1 MATLQKIRS
10 KGTTL
15 IIILGLA
22 LFAFI
27 AEELVRALS
36 SSRNA
41 SRQVIGEIYGESVTY
56 QEFND
61 LVDEYENAWKLGNG
75 GQNLTEAQSIQLRD
89 QVWSELLRTRVIEH
103 EAEALGL
110 TVTDAELQ
118 NIINT
123 GSNQLLRQT
132 PFVNQQT
139 GMFDVN
145 MLKQFLT
152 NYEEIQN
159 NPEYPEAQKE
169 MLVQYYKYWKLV
181 EKQVRHDVLAQKY
194 QTLLSSCLISNP
206 VSAKAAFEA
215 RNNETKVL
223 LASVPYT
230 SIKDSEVEPTEE
242 ELKAKY
248 EELTKQM
255 PDMFDMQDEARDIK
269 YILVPVT
276 ASDADRQALT
286 AEMNEYKAALD
297 STDNIANVVRESRS
311 SVSYSGL
318 PVSKKSLPSDIAAQL
333 DSINPGTTFG
343 PSVNA
348 ATNTMSVIKYIAKVQ
363 QADSTEVTYI
373 DVIADKADSVLTVLN
388 SGEHIDSVA
397 KRLDTQ
403 SQTQWITSAII
414 DSQSWPESLKSF
426 FQGIFQSPAGA
437 FKSYEL
443 PGGVRIAKVNER
455 RNVIDKYDVA
465 IIRRNIDFSDDTH
478 NTIWNKFS
486 SFLAAN
492 PTQADIEANAL
503 KAGYQV
509 QTAQY
514 VSSADHYIANV
525 PSTTDALRWVYKS
538 KVGDVSELFE
548 AGEAHDQFLVVMLT
562 AIHKRGLRDFND
574 ETLRQYL
581 TQEVLKDKKA
591 AQLLPKVEGAKS
603 LAEVA
608 KISGALQDTIS
619 HITFAAPVFVA
630 STASSEPILSGAASA
645 AAKGQFVTGLKGEAA
660 VYAFQ
665 VLEKNKLEG
674 KYDEKQELAQ
684 QSSTILRG
692 IGGFMQNL
700 VRKAKVVDDRYKFY
714 Q

>member
-248 EELTKQM
+248 KELTKQM

-333 DSINPGTTFG
+333 DSITPGATFG

-373 DVIADKADSVLTVLN
+373 DVIADKADSVLAVLN

-478 NTIWNKFS
+478 NTIWNQFS

-619 HITFAAPVFVA
+619 HITFAAPVFVT

>member
-56 QEFND
+56 QEFNN

-223 LASVPYT
+223 LASVPQSRT
-230 SIKDSEVEPTEE
+230 
-242 ELKAKY
+242 
-248 EELTKQM
+248 
-255 PDMFDMQDEARDIK
+255 ARLSPPK
-269 YILVPVT
+269 
-276 ASDADRQALT
+276 
-286 AEMNEYKAALD
+286 
-297 STDNIANVVRESRS
+297 RS
-311 SVSYSGL
+311 
-318 PVSKKSLPSDIAAQL
+318 
-333 DSINPGTTFG
+333 
-343 PSVNA
+343 
-348 ATNTMSVIKYIAKVQ
+348 
-363 QADSTEVTYI
+363 
-373 DVIADKADSVLTVLN
+373 
-388 SGEHIDSVA
+388 
-397 KRLDTQ
+397 
-403 SQTQWITSAII
+403 
-414 DSQSWPESLKSF
+414 
-426 FQGIFQSPAGA
+426 
-437 FKSYEL
+437 
-443 PGGVRIAKVNER
+443 
-455 RNVIDKYDVA
+455 
-465 IIRRNIDFSDDTH
+465 
-478 NTIWNKFS
+478 
-486 SFLAAN
+486 
-492 PTQADIEANAL
+492 
-503 KAGYQV
+503 
-509 QTAQY
+509 
-514 VSSADHYIANV
+514 
-525 PSTTDALRWVYKS
+525 
-538 KVGDVSELFE
+538 
-548 AGEAHDQFLVVMLT
+548 
-562 AIHKRGLRDFND
+562 
-574 ETLRQYL
+574 
-581 TQEVLKDKKA
+581 
-591 AQLLPKVEGAKS
+591 
-603 LAEVA
+603 
-608 KISGALQDTIS
+608 
-619 HITFAAPVFVA
+619 
-630 STASSEPILSGAASA
+630 
-645 AAKGQFVTGLKGEAA
+645 
-660 VYAFQ
+660 
-665 VLEKNKLEG
+665 
-674 KYDEKQELAQ
+674 
-684 QSSTILRG
+684 
-692 IGGFMQNL
+692 
-700 VRKAKVVDDRYKFY
+700 
-714 Q
+714 

>member
-333 DSINPGTTFG
+333 DSINPGATFG

-373 DVIADKADSVLTVLN
+373 DVIADKADSVLAVLN

-426 FQGIFQSPAGA
+426 FHGIFQSPAGA